1 MSDFWSNELVTDYLD
16 DRLSPEEKMRVD
28 EHLQANPR
36 DRGLL
41 AEYQEMQQALRETPR
56 YELDEAFSSRVLQ
69 SIKISA
75 RNVEPGEAVEVH
87 QAVRSTKKSA
97 TAQWRYTASMIASLA
112 AILLLAFF
120 LLPRAQE
127 TDDMAKA
134 ENQVPTDRLQT
145 DSARSLGQEV
155 IEADSP
161 PASPDSD
168 LTKDSSG
175 RSRGFVQS
183 GRGERSDGFGGGG
196 GGLPSEPGAAKK
208 IWDRLEMAGED
219 DTGTFGGATQDE
231 VLEEATAEEQSKS
244 MDLAEGLSD
253 DQSDASPSRESQLV
267 LVRSSEANL
276 AVMER
281 WGSQVAKTLKA
292 EAEVAEVTPR
302 PSNRRAENKIAG
314 GRGAGR
320 KEIESTMAKESGLG
334 KIAEG
339 DVIQASP
346 AAGASALPALA
357 FEVEATEEQLQKL
370 LQLIQAE
377 RVTLNQES
385 QKLWF
390 EQSMQEEANANL
402 GALVGRAEQQATL
415 SLSEKAVAPLDEMA
429 GVTIRRIRLREA
441 KSSWQA
447 ETEESGVGAGMGE
460 SVKKQKPE
468 QGFRTQRSA
477 KAQSDKRATGE
488 IASPEIPRQRYL
500 LVVQLTPT
508 DAAKPLPGDKDES
521 SQVPPSGKS
530 SSSKNSK
537 K

>member
-28 EHLQANPR
+28 EHLQANPQ

-41 AEYQEMQQALRETPR
+41 AEYQEMQKALRETPR
-56 YELDEAFSSRVLQ
+56 YGLDDEFSSRVVQ
-69 SIKISA
+69 SIKMSA
-75 RNVEPGEAVEVH
+75 GIVEPGETVEVH

-97 TAQWRYTASMIASLA
+97 PAQWRYTASMIASLA

-127 TDDMAKA
+127 THDMAKA

-161 PASPDSD
+161 PASPDLD
-168 LTKDSSG
+168 LTKDPSG
-175 RSRGFVQS
+175 RGRGFVQS

-196 GGLPSEPGAAKK
+196 GGGGGGLPSEPGAAMKT
-208 IWDRLEMAGED
+208 WDQLEMAGED
-219 DTGTFGGATQDE
+219 DTGTFGGSTQDE

-244 MDLAEGLSD
+244 MGLAEGLSD
-253 DQSDASPSRESQLV
+253 DQSEASPSRESQLV

-292 EAEVAEVTPR
+292 EAEVAEATPR

-314 GRGAGR
+314 GRGTGR
-320 KEIESTMAKESGLG
+320 KEIESTMSKESGLG

-346 AAGASALPALA
+346 AAGESALPALA

-415 SLSEKAVAPLDEMA
+415 SLSEKAVAPLNDMA

-447 ETEESGVGAGMGE
+447 EAEESGVGAGTGE

-521 SQVPPSGKS
+521 SQALPSGK
-530 SSSKNSK
+530 
-537 K
+537 

>member
-28 EHLQANPR
+28 EHLQANPQ

-41 AEYQEMQQALRETPR
+41 AEYQEMQKALRETPR
-56 YELDEAFSSRVLQ
+56 YELDDEFSNRVVQ
-69 SIKISA
+69 SIKMSA
-75 RNVEPGEAVEVH
+75 GIVEPNETVEVH

-145 DSARSLGQEV
+145 DSARSLGQEA

-161 PASPDSD
+161 PASPDLD
-168 LTKDSSG
+168 LTKDPSG

-183 GRGERSDGFGGGG
+183 GRAERSDGFGDGGG
-196 GGLPSEPGAAKK
+196 GGGFSFEPGAAMKT
-208 IWDRLEMAGED
+208 WDQLEMAGED
-219 DTGTFGGATQDE
+219 DTGTFGGSTQDE
-231 VLEEATAEEQSKS
+231 VLEEAAADEQSKP
-244 MDLAEGLSD
+244 MDLAEGLND
-253 DQSDASPSRESQLV
+253 DQSEVSPARESQLV

-281 WGSQVAKTLKA
+281 WGGQVAKTLKA
-292 EAEVAEVTPR
+292 EAEVAEATPR
-302 PSNRRAENKIAG
+302 PSNRRAENKMMG
-314 GRGAGR
+314 GRGTGR
-320 KEIESTMAKESGLG
+320 KAIESTRAKESGLG
-334 KIAEG
+334 GMADG
-339 DVIQASP
+339 SSNRMSP
-346 AAGASALPALA
+346 AAGEATLRAVA

-415 SLSEKAVAPLDEMA
+415 SLREKAVAPLNEMA

-447 ETEESGVGAGMGE
+447 EAEESGVEAGMGE

-488 IASPEIPRQRYL
+488 IASPEIPRQHYL

-508 DAAKPLPGDKDES
+508 DAAKPMPGDKNES
-521 SQVPPSGKS
+521 SQALPSGK
-530 SSSKNSK
+530 
-537 K
+537 